1 MDGAKL
7 VACVHPPPPPPSSF
21 PEARV
26 SVHRLLNVLL
36 CHWLRR
42 QSVLQ
47 SVRAAETKV
56 ALSVLN

>member
-7 VACVHPPPPPPSSF
+7 VACVHPPPPLLRPLF
-21 PEARV
+21 LRQGG

-42 QSVLQ
+42 GVLR
-47 SVRAAETKV
+47 SVRAAETV
-56 ALSVLN
+56 VVLSVLN

>member
-7 VACVHPPPPPPSSF
+7 VACVHPPPLLLPLF
-21 PEARV
+21 LRQGG
-26 SVHRLLNVLL
+26 SVNRLLNVLL

-47 SVRAAETKV
+47 SVRAAETVV